1 MGREPSVLP
10 TTAPWGNLS
19 DPQESCLGEKGPMN
33 SSDHLSRSTEAKATG
48 NPEPASAADERTGWL
63 MQYEPWLRLLA
74 RLEIDTRFQS
84 KFSSSDV
91 VQQTL
96 LEAWRGWPSLRG
108 TTEAERLAWLR
119 QILAHQIAGLARHY
133 GGTKKRAVHREVPLI
148 QSLDASSRRLE
159 SMLAAKGDS
168 PSQRLRQEERQT
180 MLARV
185 LERLPDDY
193 REVLILRNLED
204 LSHQEIGRRMG
215 RTEGA
220 VRMLWVRA
228 LGRLRQEYIELTGS
242 SIAEG

>member
-1 MGREPSVLP
+1 MDS
-10 TTAPWGNLS
+10 S
-19 DPQESCLGEKGPMN
+19 DP
-33 SSDHLSRSTEAKATG
+33 HSRSTEAR
-48 NPEPASAADERTGWL
+48 ESDDSDPASSSDERTGWL

-84 KFSSSDV
+84 KFSGSDV

-119 QILAHQIAGLARHY
+119 QILAHQMARMARYY
-133 GGTKKRAVHREVPLI
+133 GGTRKRAVHREVPLL

-168 PSQRLRQEERQT
+168 PSQRLRQEERQA

-215 RTEGA
+215 RSEGA

-242 SIAEG
+242 SSADG